1 MSKCL
6 ISKSRYDEAEIYL
19 KQLEINFPDA
29 LDVKDLRKLMP

>member
-6 ISKSRYDEAEIYL
+6 ISQSRYDEAEIYL
-19 KQLEINFPDA
+19 KHLENNFPEA